1 MNTSRSSGSPRP
13 MPVSPAWGK
22 MSSPRVPTFPPRP
35 PPTQTLP
42 PGHPGHPG
50 HPDHPGHP
58 GLPGACPTRSH
69 AAFGDF
75 KGCIECPTRTISVP
89 RIKYILNQKPVVYE
103 SIDSETKYDQ
113 VPVNYEFEK
122 RIFPVSVTKP
132 CPPCEAPCDAPAP
145 CADAPCG
152 LPYGARGF
160 RGGPLGRPFSPR
172 GAVLDNA
179 LADVTA
185 WPTGPC
191 SPKLPCSMKTH
202 SNYNRYPC
210 SPDVYRHGV
219 GYGGRYG
226 GRYDGRYGAGYP
238 WSAGSRPFGFQRWKS
253 QYVPFR
259 KSPCAVQTTNLCG
272 LRSKCSSC

>member
-1 MNTSRSSGSPRP
+1 MMNTSRSTGSPRP
-13 MPVSPAWGK
+13 MPISPTWGK
-22 MSSPRVPTFPPRP
+22 TQQRVPTFPPRP
-35 PPTQTLP
+35 PPPTHGKSP
-42 PGHPGHPG
+42 SHPSHPTG
-50 HPDHPGHP
+50 
-58 GLPGACPTRSH
+58 CPTRGG
-69 AAFGDF
+69 ATFGDF

-122 RIFPVSVTKP
+122 RVFPVSVTKP
-132 CPPCEAPCDAPAP
+132 CPPCDAPCAAPCGPAP

-152 LPYGARGF
+152 LPYGPRGF

-179 LADVTA
+179 LADVTS

-191 SPKLPCSMKTH
+191 SPKLPCAMKTH

-219 GYGGRYG
+219 GYGGRFG
-226 GRYDGRYGAGYP
+226 GRLAGRYGDGYGDGYP
-238 WSAGSRPFGFQRWKS
+238 WGAGSRPFGFPRWKS
-253 QYVPFR
+253 QYVSYR
-259 KSPCAVQTTNLCG
+259 KSPCATQTTSLCG